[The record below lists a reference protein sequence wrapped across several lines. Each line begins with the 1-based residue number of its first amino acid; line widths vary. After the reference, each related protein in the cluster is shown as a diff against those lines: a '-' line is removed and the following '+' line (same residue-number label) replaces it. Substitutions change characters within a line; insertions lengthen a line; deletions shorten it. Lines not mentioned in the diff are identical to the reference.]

1 MSLNLNEEQKSPK
14 RRFLLLGIIR
24 LVCVVVVGVLIMF
37 WNKIDLNLSET
48 QKVIIGVLFIGLWGV
63 TILFFLQKCARS
75 II

>member
-48 QKVIIGVLFIGLWGV
+48 QKVIIGVLFIVYGV
-63 TILFFLQKCARS
+63 LRFYFSYKNAPDQ
-75 II
+75 

>member
-1 MSLNLNEEQKSPK
+1 MMSLNLNEEQKSPK

-48 QKVIIGVLFIGLWGV
+48 QKVIIGVLFIVYGV
-63 TILFFLQKCARS
+63 FRFYFSYKNAPDQ
-75 II
+75 